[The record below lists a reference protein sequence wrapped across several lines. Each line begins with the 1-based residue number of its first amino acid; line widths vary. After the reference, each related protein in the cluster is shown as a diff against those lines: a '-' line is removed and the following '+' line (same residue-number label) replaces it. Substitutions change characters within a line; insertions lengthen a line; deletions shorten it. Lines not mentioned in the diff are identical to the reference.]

1 MAVSVTLNSNNYSIP
16 QVGDSAWG
24 TSLTNYLVA
33 ISTSVL
39 QKSGGAFTLTA
50 ETDFGANFGL
60 RSLYLR
66 TRASSPATTGEVRMG
81 NTESIVW
88 RNAANSANLALSVN
102 ASDVLV
108 YNSVPVL
115 ASAASGIQAFL
126 TTPSSANLLAAVSDE
141 TGSGALV
148 FATSPTLVTPVL
160 GTPASGTLTNCTLPV
175 GGITGLGTGIA
186 TFLATPSSANLLAA
200 VTDETGSGSLV
211 FGTSPTLSTP
221 ALSGPT
227 FSTSATVT
235 AGTNAQGQGAL
246 TSDINVVTTTS
257 ANPSGVTLPTA
268 TTGRRVSVINR
279 GTNPI
284 NVYPASGGAING
296 LGTNNPISVPVNS
309 QIDVGASSTT
319 QWYSLG
325 SAGGGLDPVERSTTL
340 NPAVAGTLYLCDT
353 SGGGFSITL
362 PLGTSKAS
370 IGFADARE
378 TFATGNLTIIPASG
392 QAIDGQPTNES
403 LVLDV
408 SGSWVTLTWNV
419 ANSRWVI
426 QSSAPGSSNQAIVQN
441 GNTLGAAMTIGTN
454 DNFGVDIE
462 TNGTTKLGISAAG
475 AVTVGPSSGAVTV
488 NHQINAYTSAFTYGN
503 TSLTIN
509 NRNGSNAATIAMA
522 SNGALNSAWYSSS
535 GFPFAVTNS
544 SGTDI
549 VFASSAGAWTF
560 PLIHNI
566 TTGNLN
572 SGRYTPTITGVA
584 NVASSGTNSAMYS
597 RVGNVVTVSGYLTI
611 TPTTSSTNTAFR
623 INLPIASNLAS
634 GVDLGGA
641 AALYRSGAST
651 GVMVTGDS
659 ANDAAFFDYV
669 APTNTLSTVSYTF
682 QYEVK

>member
-1 MAVSVTLNSNNYSIP
+1 
-16 QVGDSAWG
+16 
-24 TSLTNYLVA
+24 
-33 ISTSVL
+33 
-39 QKSGGAFTLTA
+39 
-50 ETDFGANFGL
+50 
-60 RSLYLR
+60 
-66 TRASSPATTGEVRMG
+66 MG

-108 YNSVPVL
+108 YNSEPVL
-115 ASAASGIQAFL
+115 ASAASGIQTFL
-126 TTPSSANLLAAVSDE
+126 TTPSSANLLAAVTDE

-148 FATSPTLVTPVL
+148 FATSPTLVTPIL
-160 GTPASGTLTNCTLPV
+160 GTPTSGTLTNCTLPV
-175 GGITGLGTGIA
+175 GGITGLGSGIA

-211 FGTSPTLSTP
+211 FGTAPTLSTP

-246 TSDINVVTTTS
+246 TSDINVVTTTA

-268 TTGRRVSVINR
+268 TTGRRISVINR

-353 SGGGFSITL
+353 SSGGFTITL
-362 PLGTSKAS
+362 PTGTSKAS

-378 TFATGNLTIIPASG
+378 TFATGNLTITPTSG
-392 QAIDGQPTNES
+392 QAIDGQAANET

-426 QSSAPGSSNQAIVQN
+426 QSSAPGSSNQAIVQG

-454 DNFGVDIE
+454 DNFGFNIE
-462 TNGTTKLGISAAG
+462 TNGTTKVTVGTDGQLSVINGANGRINIGAANNYLYGDSSNNVILGTAGSDKLSITSAG
-475 AVTVGPSSGAVTV
+475 AVT
-488 NHQINAYTSAFTYGN
+488 
-503 TSLTIN
+503 
-509 NRNGSNAATIAMA
+509 
-522 SNGALNSAWYSSS
+522 LNQ
-535 GFPFAVTNS
+535 
-544 SGTDI
+544 
-549 VFASSAGAWTF
+549 
-560 PLIHNI
+560 IHNL
-566 TTGNLN
+566 TTGNIN
-572 SGRYTPTITGVA
+572 SGRYTPTITSVA
-584 NVASSGTNSAMYS
+584 NVASSTSASCCYV
-597 RVGNVVTVSGYLTI
+597 RVGNIVTVSGYIRI
-611 TPTTSSTNTAFR
+611 TPTAAANTQTSFR
-623 INLPIASNLAS
+623 INLPISSNLAV
-634 GVDLGGA
+634 GNDLGG
-641 AALYRSGAST
+641 SGTAWRT
-651 GVMVTGDS
+651 GVATPAVVVTGDS
-659 ANDAAFFDYV
+659 GNDAAYFDYS
-669 APTNTLSTVSYTF
+669 AQSTAENVVGFNF